1 MEVARGKVNS
11 LFEERRAQWPLPR
24 CFGYVCLGQ
33 MLLNRQVHT
42 DPRTEIL
49 RCCAKLSE
57 ADKHRL
63 WCSAPG
69 KCHPLTNNSSIPKK
83 AALAVT
89 TKKLDQ
95 DLLITNNISKKRN
108 RYQHYFAC
116 KTQICSTIE
125 TTLAIKQGCH
135 QQLPCW
141 KDIASHHLCF
151 EFYCPHQDP

>member
-1 MEVARGKVNS
+1 
-11 LFEERRAQWPLPR
+11 
-24 CFGYVCLGQ
+24 

-116 KTQICSTIE
+116 KATNLQYNRNYISDQARLSPTRCHR
-125 TTLAIKQGCH
+125 QGCH
-135 QQLPCW
+135 G
-141 KDIASHHLCF
+141 LCERSIQARLNCKESKVKT
-151 EFYCPHQDP
+151 EFISMYYLELFIFTRIL